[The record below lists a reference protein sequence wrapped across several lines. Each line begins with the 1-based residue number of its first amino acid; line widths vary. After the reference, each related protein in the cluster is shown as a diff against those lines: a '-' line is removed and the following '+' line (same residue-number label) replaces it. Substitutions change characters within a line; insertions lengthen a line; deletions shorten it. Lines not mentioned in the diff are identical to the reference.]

1 MTSAEQIMSDILK
14 NQLRTYPASSVTLL
28 GTADT
33 EQEIPEGKY
42 RTVCSLNI
50 NKQSILIPK
59 LSQSDLLIT
68 NLLLEKM
75 GYDFFLNIVNK
86 VRPQFICCTF
96 HKNNGLNITEEGL
109 CAKLMEH
116 SYDLFSRNE
125 ISLPNG
131 KNLMQMDFIVSSPAL
146 SVSEPVRSSYK
157 VTGKELMALSVYNV
171 GYQKCEPLYKW
182 GPGIRNHYLI
192 HYIKSGTGTYVCM
205 DKEYRLSAGDCFI
218 CYPNTEVSYY
228 ADSKS
233 PWEYAWI
240 GFYGPDAN
248 LILSSTDFTRDEP
261 YIRSVSR
268 GKEIQENIHEIY
280 RARGNEFSSTIKMS
294 GLLYQLLSLF
304 VEESSKDN
312 FQSTAQLYVRS
323 ATEYITANYSYPIS
337 IEDVSAYIGIS
348 RSQLFRCFD
357 SVLGV
362 SPKEYLT
369 DYRIKQACRLLA
381 ETQYSMTA
389 IANSLGFDN
398 SLYFSKAFHKAK
410 GISPSEYREQKSSG
424 MKCTNKKSPGES
436 VPGIS

>member
-1 MTSAEQIMSDILK
+1 MTSAEQIMSEILR

-28 GTADT
+28 STADT
-33 EQEIPEGKY
+33 EYAIPREKY

-50 NKQSILIPK
+50 NKQPVLIPK
-59 LSQSDLLIT
+59 LNQSDLLIT

-75 GYDFFLNIVNK
+75 GYDFFLNVVNK

-96 HKNNGLNITEEGL
+96 HKSNELNITEEGL
-109 CAKLMEH
+109 CAKLMDH
-116 SYDLFSRNE
+116 AYDLFCRNE

-131 KNLMQMDFIVSSPAL
+131 KNLVQLDFIISSPAL
-146 SVSEPVRSSYK
+146 SVTEPVRSSYK
-157 VTGKELMALSVYNV
+157 DTSKELISLSVYNV
-171 GYQKCEPLYKW
+171 GHQKCEPLYKW
-182 GPGIRNHYLI
+182 GPGVRDHYII

-205 DKEYRLSAGDCFI
+205 DREYKLSAGDCFI

-228 ADSKS
+228 ADPES

-261 YIRSVSR
+261 YIRSINR
-268 GKEIQENIHEIY
+268 GKEIQEKITEIY
-280 RARGNEFSSTIKMS
+280 KARGKGFSGSIKMA
-294 GLLYQLLSLF
+294 GLLYQMLSLF
-304 VEESSKDN
+304 VEESAKN
-312 FQSTAQLYVRS
+312 NIQSTAQIYVHS

-337 IEDVSAYIGIS
+337 IEDVAAYIGIS

-357 SVLGV
+357 SVLGI

-369 DYRIKQACRLLA
+369 DYRIKQACRLLS
-381 ETQYSMTA
+381 ETSYSMTA

-398 SLYFSKAFHKAK
+398 NLYFSKAFHKVK
-410 GISPSEYREQKSSG
+410 GISPSEYREQKKTQKG
-424 MKCTNKKSPGES
+424 NT
-436 VPGIS
+436 